1 MSAASERRAAAGV
14 MVALVIIWGYAW
26 VLTKVALSYCGP
38 IDLSALRTALA
49 MVTLLLALL
58 WQRKSIRP
66 QHPRHALTVGLIQTA
81 TFLILNNLALSLGQP
96 GKTAVLTFTMPFWVL
111 VLGWPILKERIDG
124 AGWTGLALAAAGLV
138 LLLEPWRVHSGLLAS
153 GLAVA
158 AGVCWAL
165 GVVIAKKL
173 HNREPV
179 EPLNFT
185 FWQMLFGLMP
195 MLAFAAAMHSR
206 PIQWTPQFIVVLLVL
221 STIATAGGWMM
232 WLYVLHRL
240 PAGTTSM
247 SSLGVPVVAL
257 ASSAIQMGERPTGP
271 EMAGMALI
279 ACALAIVSWD
289 TIRRHLEIDPQM
301 GQE

>member
-1 MSAASERRAAAGV
+1 
-14 MVALVIIWGYAW
+14 
-26 VLTKVALSYCGP
+26 
-38 IDLSALRTALA
+38 
-49 MVTLLLALL
+49 
-58 WQRKSIRP
+58 
-66 QHPRHALTVGLIQTA
+66 
-81 TFLILNNLALSLGQP
+81 
-96 GKTAVLTFTMPFWVL
+96 
-111 VLGWPILKERIDG
+111 
-124 AGWTGLALAAAGLV
+124 
-138 LLLEPWRVHSGLLAS
+138 VHSGLLAS
-153 GLAVA
+153 ALAVA

-185 FWQMLFGLMP
+185 FWQMVFGVMP
-195 MLAFAAAMHSR
+195 MIAFAAATHSR
-206 PIQWTPQFIVVLLVL
+206 PIEWTPQFIAVLLVL
-221 STIATAGGWMM
+221 STVATAGGWLM

-257 ASSAIQMGERPTGP
+257 ASSAIQLGERPTGS
-271 EMAGMALI
+271 ELAGMGLI

-289 TIRRHLEIDPQM
+289 AIRRHAQDDPSM